1 MTIFTVVERL
11 WRGEDVAG
19 RAGRAGRAP
28 LCRVLTMELNGLASN
43 AADLQVWMFRDNY
56 LSSPSV
62 CTKQVGVDESRF
74 MGA

>member
-43 AADLQVWMFRDNY
+43 PADLQV
-56 LSSPSV
+56 
-62 CTKQVGVDESRF
+62 
-74 MGA
+74 